1 MSDLKIFRVVHVLEL
16 ESFIEAEDENE
27 ALMLAREGLVG
38 LEDGGVIVEERADVW
53 SEPESEDAL

>member
-1 MSDLKIFRVVHVLEL
+1 MKIFRVVHVLEL
-16 ESFIEAEDENE
+16 ESFVEAEDENE

-53 SEPESEDAL
+53 SEPETEDAL